1 MKELQYINFPVSF
14 LRKRDLKSVLEQ
26 ALQFCSYETMV
37 LNKYDKSYF
46 NSLVEKLGLSE
57 VDFEYDLYAS
67 SKRLYEENVKSIR
80 CGVNIDVFRN
90 YLRTSKDDLNIEF
103 RAYCSTKAILGKKVY
118 KKTRFKEIF
127 SLMFGYI
134 SIDDISPE
142 SRLLLSKYESTRSMK
157 RTLDKLEEKWH
168 LSVYSLHS
176 RGMYISYKLSPVD
189 LIVEVEKMKI
199 IHKNRQRIN
208 EQRANVIISDFIN
221 ELDVSS
227 A

>member
-1 MKELQYINFPVSF
+1 MKELQYINFPISF

-157 RTLDKLEEKWH
+157 RTFDKLEEKWH

>member
-157 RTLDKLEEKWH
+157 RTFDKLEEKWH

-176 RGMYISYKLSPVD
+176 RGLYISYKLSPVD

>member
-1 MKELQYINFPVSF
+1 MKELQYINFPISF
-14 LRKRDLKSVLEQ
+14 LRKRDLKSVFEQ

>member
-1 MKELQYINFPVSF
+1 MKELQYINFPISF

-26 ALQFCSYETMV
+26 ALQFCSYEIMV

-46 NSLVEKLGLSE
+46 NSLVEKLGISE

-176 RGMYISYKLSPVD
+176 RGLYISYKLSPVD

>member
-1 MKELQYINFPVSF
+1 MKELQYINFPISF
-14 LRKRDLKSVLEQ
+14 LRKRDLKSVFEQ

-157 RTLDKLEEKWH
+157 RTFDKLEEKWH

>member
-157 RTLDKLEEKWH
+157 RTFDKLEEKWH